1 MYRPLNNKH
10 IEATYAHKQN
20 YDKEYQHADIEIQSV
35 PDINPI
41 TSQMWW
47 CIWKLYSVLEKSV
60 KVSYFMVRNLYI
72 K

>member
-41 TSQMWW
+41 TSQM
-47 CIWKLYSVLEKSV
+47 
-60 KVSYFMVRNLYI
+60 
-72 K
+72 